1 MARSTGM
8 TSVPAKRR
16 RSATGSSG
24 KHTPR
29 KGRTPATPSRDAAS
43 GLTPQVRSILDRFEL
58 GDVVS
63 HLLRR
68 AHFAAEERFARE
80 FADEQITPRQK
91 ATLIAVYQRPGLS
104 QTMLAEHLFM
114 DRNTVAEMVTR
125 LVARRLLERRPSAG
139 DRRAHEFFLAPD
151 GAAML
156 NRVMPRDASIERAIL
171 QSLPKGG
178 EKRFLKY
185 LRQIVQTPQS

>member
-1 MARSTGM
+1 M
-8 TSVPAKRR
+8 TRAPVKRGSSASGSSRKPAPGKRR
-16 RSATGSSG
+16 A
-24 KHTPR
+24 
-29 KGRTPATPSRDAAS
+29 APSRDAAS
-43 GLTPQVRSILDRFEL
+43 GLTLQVRSVLDRFRLE
-58 GDVVS
+58 DVVS

-104 QTMLAEHLFM
+104 QNMLAEHLFM

-139 DRRAHEFFLAPD
+139 DRRAHELFLAPD

-156 NRVMPRDASIERAIL
+156 NRVIPRDGSIERAIL
-171 QSLPKGG
+171 QALPEGDA
-178 EKRFLKY
+178 KRFMKY
-185 LRQIVQTPQS
+185 LRLIVQTPLS

>member
-1 MARSTGM
+1 M
-8 TSVPAKRR
+8 TRVPVKRR
-16 RSATGSSG
+16 SSSSGSS
-24 KHTPR
+24 R
-29 KGRTPATPSRDAAS
+29 QRTPGRRLAPVASSRDASS
-43 GLTPQVRSILDRFEL
+43 GLTRQVRSVLDRFRLE
-58 GDVVS
+58 DVVS

-80 FADEQITPRQK
+80 FADERITPRQK

-104 QTMLAEHLFM
+104 QNMLAEHLFM

-139 DRRAHEFFLAPD
+139 DRRAHELFLAPD

-156 NRVMPRDASIERAIL
+156 NRVIPRDASIERAIL
-171 QSLPKGG
+171 QGLPESDK
-178 EKRFLKY
+178 KRFMKY
-185 LRQIVQTPQS
+185 LRLIVQTPPS

>member
-1 MARSTGM
+1 MARKSDKARIGV
-8 TSVPAKRR
+8 SGARKRR
-16 RSATGSSG
+16 RDNSDMA
-24 KHTPR
+24 
-29 KGRTPATPSRDAAS
+29 PAARDASA
-43 GLTPQVRSILDRFEL
+43 GLTPQTRAILERFRLE
-58 GDVVS
+58 DIAS

-91 ATLIAVYQRPGLS
+91 AALVAVYQRPGIS
-104 QTMLAEHLFM
+104 QNVLAEHLFM

-139 DRRAHEFFLAPD
+139 DQRAYELFLAAA

-156 NRVMPRDASIERAIL
+156 NRVMPRDAAVERAIL
-171 QSLPKGG
+171 QRLPKQSARQLM
-178 EKRFLKY
+178 KFLR
-185 LRQIVQTPQS
+185 LIVQAP

>member
-1 MARSTGM
+1 M
-8 TSVPAKRR
+8 TRTPVKRR
-16 RSATGSSG
+16 SSASGSPRQRKPG
-24 KHTPR
+24 KR
-29 KGRTPATPSRDAAS
+29 GAPAAPSRDAAS
-43 GLTPQVRSILDRFEL
+43 ALTPQVRSVLDRFRLE
-58 GDVVS
+58 DVVS

-104 QTMLAEHLFM
+104 QNMLAEHLFM

-125 LVARRLLERRPSAG
+125 LVARHLLERRPSAG
-139 DRRAHEFFLAPD
+139 DRRAHELFLAPD

-156 NRVMPRDASIERAIL
+156 NRVIPRDASIERAIL
-171 QSLPKGG
+171 QGLSEGDA
-178 EKRFLKY
+178 KRFMKY
-185 LRQIVQTPQS
+185 LWLIVQTPQS

>member
-1 MARSTGM
+1 M
-8 TSVPAKRR
+8 TSAPANRR
-16 RSATGSSG
+16 RSASGSSRRRKPG
-24 KHTPR
+24 KA
-29 KGRTPATPSRDAAS
+29 GAPASPSRDAAAR
-43 GLTPQVRSILDRFEL
+43 LTPEVRSILDRFRLEEI
-58 GDVVS
+58 VS

-104 QTMLAEHLFM
+104 QNMLAEHLFI

-125 LVARRLLERRPSAG
+125 LVARQLVERRPSAE
-139 DRRAHEFFLAPD
+139 DRRAHELFLAPG

-156 NRVMPRDASIERAIL
+156 NRVMPRDATIERTLL
-171 QSLPKGG
+171 QSLPKGD
-178 EKRFLKY
+178 EKRFMKY
-185 LRQIVQTPQS
+185 LRLIVQTPQS

>member
-1 MARSTGM
+1 M
-8 TSVPAKRR
+8 TSTPAKRR
-16 RSATGSSG
+16 RSAAGSSRTRRPA
-24 KHTPR
+24 KA
-29 KGRTPATPSRDAAS
+29 TPASPSRDAAS
-43 GLTPQVRSILDRFEL
+43 ALTPQVRSILDRFRLQEI
-58 GDVVS
+58 VS

-104 QTMLAEHLFM
+104 QNMLAEYLFI
-114 DRNTVAEMVTR
+114 DRNTVAEMVKR

-139 DRRAHEFFLAPD
+139 DRRAHELFLAPA

-156 NRVMPRDASIERAIL
+156 NRVMPRDATIERAIL
-171 QSLPKGG
+171 QRLPKDD
-178 EKRFLKY
+178 EKRFMEY
-185 LRQIVQTPQS
+185 LRLIVQAPQS

>member
-1 MARSTGM
+1 M
-8 TSVPAKRR
+8 TSAPAKRR
-16 RSATGSSG
+16 SASGSSH
-24 KHTPR
+24 KRRPS
-29 KGRTPATPSRDAAS
+29 KATPASPSRDAAS
-43 GLTPQVRSILDRFEL
+43 ALTPQVRSILDRFRLQEI
-58 GDVVS
+58 VS

-104 QTMLAEHLFM
+104 QNMLAEHLFI
-114 DRNTVAEMVTR
+114 DRNTVAEMVKR

-139 DRRAHEFFLAPD
+139 DRRAHELFLAPA

-156 NRVMPRDASIERAIL
+156 NRVMPRDATIERAIL
-171 QSLPKGG
+171 QRLPKDD
-178 EKRFLKY
+178 EKRFMEY
-185 LRQIVQTPQS
+185 LRLIVQAPQS

>member
-1 MARSTGM
+1 M
-8 TSVPAKRR
+8 TSAPAKRR
-16 RSATGSSG
+16 RSAAGSSHKRRPG
-24 KHTPR
+24 KSRP
-29 KGRTPATPSRDAAS
+29 PASPSRDAAS
-43 GLTPQVRSILDRFEL
+43 ALTPEVRSVLDRFRLEEI
-58 GDVVS
+58 VS

-68 AHFAAEERFARE
+68 AHFTAEERFARE

-104 QTMLAEHLFM
+104 QNMLAEYLFM

-139 DRRAHEFFLAPD
+139 DRRAHELFLAPG

-156 NRVMPRDASIERAIL
+156 NRVMPRDATIERAIL
-171 QSLPKGG
+171 QRLPKAD
-178 EKRFLKY
+178 EKRFMKY
-185 LRQIVQTPQS
+185 LRLIVQTPQS

>member
-1 MARSTGM
+1 M
-8 TSVPAKRR
+8 TRAPVKRR
-16 RSATGSSG
+16 SSAGSS
-24 KHTPR
+24 R
-29 KGRTPATPSRDAAS
+29 QRTPGRRRAPASPSRDAAS
-43 GLTPQVRSILDRFEL
+43 ALTPQVRSVLDRFRLE
-58 GDVVS
+58 DVVS

-104 QTMLAEHLFM
+104 QNMLAEHLFM

-125 LVARRLLERRPSAG
+125 LVARHLLERRPSAG
-139 DRRAHEFFLAPD
+139 DRRAHELFLAPD

-156 NRVMPRDASIERAIL
+156 NRVIPRDASIERAIL
-171 QSLPKGG
+171 QGLSEGDA
-178 EKRFLKY
+178 KRFMKY
-185 LRQIVQTPQS
+185 LRLIVQTPQS

>member
-1 MARSTGM
+1 M
-8 TSVPAKRR
+8 TSIPAKRR
-16 RSATGSSG
+16 RSASGSSHKRRPG
-24 KHTPR
+24 KA
-29 KGRTPATPSRDAAS
+29 TPASPSRDAAS
-43 GLTPQVRSILDRFEL
+43 GLTPQVRSILDRFRLQEI
-58 GDVVS
+58 VS

-104 QTMLAEHLFM
+104 QNMLAEHLVI
-114 DRNTVAEMVTR
+114 DRNTVAEMVKR

-139 DRRAHEFFLAPD
+139 DRRAHELFLAPG

-156 NRVMPRDASIERAIL
+156 NRVMPRDATIERAIL
-171 QSLPKGG
+171 QRLPKDD
-178 EKRFLKY
+178 EKRFMEY
-185 LRQIVQTPQS
+185 LRLIVQTPQS